1 MNYEILSGSKFE
13 EYKISEIT
21 MKDNKYLLFS
31 ENRNLKINMVDGRMV
46 AFVLGKKYS
55 AIWKEKIV
63 EVLSSQMQMFQ
74 EHKKEEKP
82 QYEIILSGVPIN
94 IEMYKD
100 TLGIRKLNEKINYQN
115 PQQASMVLERI
126 NSGQMFLSLVGRKF
140 GERIN
145 AIQNGNDDIKFCIVC
160 HSSLG
165 KNLIICD
172 NCNEAQAIKK
182 EVKQIDDKKLP
193 TKEITKVEP
202 IDNPNTNVTKKKKM
216 KKWIGIVVAVVII
229 LGIIS
234 NIYTEDS
241 RFTQKEFIEQV
252 TNRYNE
258 TDWELRDTE
267 FEDTYQLW
275 YKGVS
280 YPILCT
286 VALDKS
292 DNVSF
297 ISIISGDATD
307 YFYDCVGLAFVVLK
321 VINPSLSDDEANDLL
336 FNKIANNGEYV
347 SDGITYSYGYS
358 SYGTEKKGFSFTLEY
373 EN

>member
-1 MNYEILSGSKFE
+1 MEPIKTYLLPNETVLLENNANSIVNQGVAKGGKLVLTDKRIFFVAHKFNIGSKFE

-160 HSSLG
+160 HSVTRQ
-165 KNLIICD
+165 II
-172 NCNEAQAIKK
+172 
-182 EVKQIDDKKLP
+182 VP
-193 TKEITKVEP
+193 T
-202 IDNPNTNVTKKKKM
+202 
-216 KKWIGIVVAVVII
+216 
-229 LGIIS
+229 
-234 NIYTEDS
+234 Y
-241 RFTQKEFIEQV
+241 
-252 TNRYNE
+252 
-258 TDWELRDTE
+258 
-267 FEDTYQLW
+267 
-275 YKGVS
+275 
-280 YPILCT
+280 C
-286 VALDKS
+286 
-292 DNVSF
+292 SF
-297 ISIISGDATD
+297 A
-307 YFYDCVGLAFVVLK
+307 
-321 VINPSLSDDEANDLL
+321 AN
-336 FNKIANNGEYV
+336 
-347 SDGITYSYGYS
+347 
-358 SYGTEKKGFSFTLEY
+358 
-373 EN
+373 